1 MAGRGD
7 PPEGGPEGLP
17 GGGDDEYGS
26 VDFDESFIRAA
37 RLREASAKERMKDHT
52 HAVRRVPPPPPRKRP
67 RHPWLRHG
75 PRRVLLLF
83 LVIVLA
89 FGTAVYLGLRNPYRP
104 PIGGTAAQL
113 RMSVVPLAPRDP
125 VPGGAPDDLF
135 ERSPAAQFQ
144 EGADGVALP
153 PARETGDFSEGQ
165 VMAALTTV
173 KDYLVASS
181 MDPDVLTGHTV
192 RPVRV
197 LLEPDQLDQF
207 DRSFAAPAD
216 DGRHTPAGWLVRFD
230 PAKVASAGAV
240 RARGTLRYEQTS
252 AGTLEITSDHVFVY
266 ALRPAGAAEQ
276 SAGRPVRDASLFTVR
291 REMRFRFDVEDLIK
305 HRAQVVS
312 SQVLAGP
319 QACSARAPT
328 TLRPLLA
335 GERAKPGDPAG
346 TDPYSAGPA
355 DTALCGTLARTA
367 QPSPTRQ
374 SPPPARRS
382 PSPSSPAP

>member
-37 RLREASAKERMKDHT
+37 RLREASAKERMKDHA
-52 HAVRRVPPPPPRKRP
+52 HAVRRVPPPPPKRRS
-67 RHPWLRHG
+67 RHPFRNG

-89 FGTAVYLGLRNPYRP
+89 FGTAVYLGLRNPYHP

-113 RMSVVPLAPRDP
+113 RMAVVPLAPREP
-125 VPGGAPDDLF
+125 VPGGSPEDLF
-135 ERSPAAQFQ
+135 EHSPAAQFQ
-144 EGADGVALP
+144 EGPAGIALP

-197 LLEPDQLDQF
+197 LLEPDQFDQF
-207 DRSFAAPAD
+207 DRSFSAPAD
-216 DGRHTPAGWLVRFD
+216 DGRHAPAGWLVRFD
-230 PAKVASAGAV
+230 PAKVASVGAV
-240 RARGTLRYEQTS
+240 RARGTLRYEQSST
-252 AGTLEITSDHVFVY
+252 GMLEITSDHVFVY
-266 ALRPAGAAEQ
+266 ALRPAASAEQ
-276 SAGRPVRDASLFTVR
+276 PGDQPVRDASLFTVR

-305 HRAQVVS
+305 RRTQVLS
-312 SQVLAGP
+312 SEVLAGP
-319 QACSARAPT
+319 QACSAQPPT

-335 GERAKPGDPAG
+335 GERAKPDDPAG
-346 TDPYSAGPA
+346 TDPYSTGPA

-367 QPSPTRQ
+367 QPSPTARP
-374 SPPPARRS
+374 SPRRPGPPA
-382 PSPSSPAP
+382 